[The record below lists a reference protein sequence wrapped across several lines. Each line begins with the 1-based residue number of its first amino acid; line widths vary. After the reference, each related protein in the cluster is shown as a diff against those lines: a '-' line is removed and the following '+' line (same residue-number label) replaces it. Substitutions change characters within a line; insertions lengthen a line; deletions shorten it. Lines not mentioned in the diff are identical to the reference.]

1 MIVGIWTCRED
12 WYQQASVAYGDQNVG
27 TLVNQGGKVFVP
39 YSTASLVL
47 YDQNGV
53 GNATVEI
60 LATPVM
66 CGDVPQGSSSLYG
79 LKSFQAEAEGDATVT
94 VPKNANMFAV
104 ARGELTSTPWEI
116 TAIGWASNRVFW
128 AFQMATGN
136 ATAGLV
142 TELPWRTC
150 PPEGAS
156 TQGTIKITN
165 EDAANTASG
174 YVWFRFDFAQ
184 GR

>member
-1 MIVGIWTCRED
+1 MGIWECIEH
-12 WYQQASVAYGDQNVG
+12 WYQQASVDYGDQTVG
-27 TLVNQGGKVFVP
+27 TLLNQGGRVFIP
-39 YSTASLVL
+39 YATISLLL
-47 YDQNGV
+47 YGQNGV

-66 CGDVPQGSSSLYG
+66 CGEIPSGKPYLYG
-79 LKSFQAEAEGDATVT
+79 IKSFQAEAEGDATVT
-94 VPKNANMFAV
+94 VAKNANMFAV

-116 TAIGWASNRVFW
+116 SAIGGASNRVYW
-128 AFQMATGN
+128 SWQMATGN
-136 ATAGLV
+136 ANAGLV

-150 PPEGAS
+150 PPEDAS

-165 EDAANTASG
+165 EDAGNTASG
-174 YVWFRFDFAQ
+174 HVWFRFDFTQ